1 MTLITTHPDS
11 PRELA
16 PREGFA
22 DAVSGHRPYLIR
34 FASRRLRDPALV
46 EDVVQETL
54 LSALQ
59 AQAGF
64 DQRSS
69 LRTWLTSILLRR
81 IADSVRGSKRQ
92 PVLRDAGNEPT
103 DEPGFA
109 DDVEP
114 AHAEAIDWVDPQRR
128 LEDRQFLAALATCL
142 DGLPPLSARL
152 FAMRELDGMNN
163 EEAASALGLSAR
175 GSSVLLHRARA
186 SLRARLAAHAGLAA

>member
-1 MTLITTHPDS
+1 MTAPTTPPDL
-11 PRELA
+11 PLDLVPQED
-16 PREGFA
+16 FA
-22 DAVSGHRPYLIR
+22 DAVSGHRAYLVR

-54 LSALQ
+54 LCAWQ

-81 IADSVRGSKRQ
+81 IADSVRGSRRQ
-92 PVLRDAGNEPT
+92 PLHRDADHELT
-103 DEPGFA
+103 DEPDLA
-109 DDVEP
+109 DDAEP
-114 AHAEAIDWVDPQRR
+114 ARAEAIDWVDPQRR
-128 LEDRQFLAALATCL
+128 LENRQFLAALATCL

-152 FAMRELDGMNN
+152 FALRELDGLNN

-186 SLRARLAAHAGLAA
+186 SLRARLAAHAGHAA